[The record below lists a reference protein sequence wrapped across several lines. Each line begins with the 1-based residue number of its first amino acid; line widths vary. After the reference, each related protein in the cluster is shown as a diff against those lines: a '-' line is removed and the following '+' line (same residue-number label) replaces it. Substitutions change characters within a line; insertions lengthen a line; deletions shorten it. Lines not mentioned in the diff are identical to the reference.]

1 MNSFLSFNVLLVL
14 VLLTAIL
21 LSRGVEAQTCKPSG
35 KLIGVKPPP
44 GECNTD
50 FDADCC
56 KPGKSYTTYKCSPTD
71 RRAVLTLNDFQEGG
85 DGGGASAC
93 DGKFH
98 SNNSPV
104 VALSTGW
111 FKNGKRCLR
120 KITIK
125 GNGRSVVAKVV
136 DECDS
141 AMGCDEE
148 HGYQPPCRNNIVDA
162 SPAVWK
168 ALGVPR
174 KKWGELNITWGDAQ
188 S

>member
-1 MNSFLSFNVLLVL
+1 MNSFLSFNVVL
-14 VLLTAIL
+14 VLLVLLTTIL
-21 LSRGVEAQTCKPSG
+21 ISRGVEAQTCEPSG
-35 KLIGVKPPP
+35 KLIGVEPPP
-44 GECNTD
+44 GECKID

-56 KPGKSYTTYKCSPTD
+56 KPGESYTTYKCSPAD

-93 DGKFH
+93 DEQFH
-98 SNNSPV
+98 SNDTPV

-111 FKNGKRCLR
+111 FNNRERCLHT
-120 KITIK
+120 ITIE

-141 AMGCDEE
+141 GMGCDEE
-148 HGYQPPCRNNIVDA
+148 HAYQPPCPNNIVDA
-162 SPAVWK
+162 SPAVWE

-174 KKWGELNITWGDAQ
+174 ENWGELDITWSDA
-188 S
+188 